1 LKPKNK
7 EKINKAI
14 EDSSIQVI
22 YNSNLVTINEKSV
35 LLKVNDEEITRE
47 IENDLVYI
55 FAGGELPTTFLEKA
69 GINITKRFG
78 YIMKKH
84 K

>member
-1 LKPKNK
+1 MKPKNK
-7 EKINKAI
+7 EKIKQAI
-14 EDSSIQVI
+14 EENSIQVI
-22 YNSNLVTINEKSV
+22 YNSNLVSIKENSV
-35 LLKVNDEEITRE
+35 LLKVNGDELTRE
-47 IENDLVYI
+47 IDNDLVYI
-55 FAGGELPTTFLEKA
+55 FAGGELPTKFLEKA